1 MNSVFKLSL
10 FAAALTFAASNAAM
24 AAPAQHKDAH
34 KTYKGHHYNKKA
46 KKAGNKHARQYQQTQ
61 GDQDTA
67 DLNARSLQAVQ
78 TVNNGG
84 NPAAVQQVVPNPE
97 MQLPPSARVP
107 LTGNQTTQTLNRD
120 SLQDVNRYD
129 SRGRRVIVAPGSA
142 SVNTPA
148 GSVTAAPGTGV
159 TVAPPPAPGAINP
172 NNMPPSQY

>member
-10 FAAALTFAASNAAM
+10 FAAALTFAASNVAM

-34 KTYKGHHYNKKA
+34 KYYKGHQYSKKA
-46 KKAGNKHARQYQQTQ
+46 KKSGKYARHRQQSQ
-61 GDQDTA
+61 GDQETA

-107 LTGNQTTQTLNRD
+107 LTGNQTTKSLNRD

-129 SRGRRVIVAPGSA
+129 NRNVVAPSA
-142 SVNTPA
+142 GVNTPA
-148 GSVTAAPGTGV
+148 GSVSVAPGTGV
-159 TVAPPPAPGAINP
+159 TAAPPPAPGAINP

>member
-1 MNSVFKLSL
+1 MKSVFKLSL
-10 FAAALTFAASNAAM
+10 FAAALTFAASNVAM
-24 AAPAQHKDAH
+24 AAPAQHKDAQKYH
-34 KTYKGHHYNKKA
+34 KGHQYSKKA
-46 KKAGNKHARQYQQTQ
+46 KKAGKHARQYQQTQ
-61 GDQDTA
+61 GDQETA

-107 LTGNQTTQTLNRD
+107 LTGNQNTQSLNRD
-120 SLQDVNRYD
+120 SLRDVSRYNNQ
-129 SRGRRVIVAPGSA
+129 GHRVIVAPGSA